1 MCTAGLKHAWD
12 MCRRV
17 TASELSSV
25 QKDAGRAAALWQ
37 EVMKS
42 TPQRS
47 SQVQQVNVSQK
58 LLSQRRFSHQEWEK
72 KAARLKGI
80 LESSWLLNFF
90 LLGSLFPTQTGAQ
103 CLCLSLI
110 QGKCLKTLKGHSNY
124 VFCCNFNPQSNLIV
138 SGSVSGGA
146 GRVPNGKQMWD
157 ATGER
162 ESDIYVCFSP
172 LPPSVWREREDMGRE
187 NREVFENVAGSFRPR
202 LSRKFWIKYNPWRR
216 RRGVCWC
223 VFTRRFISTET
234 AHWSCPV
241 ATTAFGKNQ
250 LVLHFNFGWL
260 IIEHVRISLSQ
271 RSSRARLKSSKRLTG
286 SCFRGGSNA
295 ILKVGAAEPAPDA
308 FSRAQISLFMI

>member
-1 MCTAGLKHAWD
+1 
-12 MCRRV
+12 
-17 TASELSSV
+17 
-25 QKDAGRAAALWQ
+25 
-37 EVMKS
+37 MKS

-146 GRVPNGKQMWD
+146 GRVPNGKQM
-157 ATGER
+157 
-162 ESDIYVCFSP
+162 
-172 LPPSVWREREDMGRE
+172 
-187 NREVFENVAGSFRPR
+187 
-202 LSRKFWIKYNPWRR
+202 
-216 RRGVCWC
+216 
-223 VFTRRFISTET
+223 
-234 AHWSCPV
+234 
-241 ATTAFGKNQ
+241 
-250 LVLHFNFGWL
+250 
-260 IIEHVRISLSQ
+260 
-271 RSSRARLKSSKRLTG
+271 
-286 SCFRGGSNA
+286 
-295 ILKVGAAEPAPDA
+295 
-308 FSRAQISLFMI
+308 